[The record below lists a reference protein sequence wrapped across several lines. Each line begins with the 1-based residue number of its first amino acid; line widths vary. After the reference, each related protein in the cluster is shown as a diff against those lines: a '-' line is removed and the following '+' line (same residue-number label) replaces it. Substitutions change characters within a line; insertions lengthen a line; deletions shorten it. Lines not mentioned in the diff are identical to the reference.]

1 MPHVGPWVFVDGRS
15 DRTQGMHH
23 HCLHGAPSTSRG
35 RQWTEPRSD
44 PFIRTILTHDGSAGT
59 SGIRMVEDRQPL
71 QVPPR
76 VVPDR
81 RPTWCQRVGNAT
93 SHRGHGICLVGI
105 TEHPMVRAII
115 YIYKDT
121 RCFDLGQVS
130 CPQVHRFPHSLSRCF
145 ERLFGSGGMTVLRTC
160 IPPRSYPYSRIS
172 PARKWASRCA
182 ALWTTLRA
190 HANFRSSNC
199 SWGSCHGTV
208 LLRSRSI
215 TV

>member
-115 YIYKDT
+115 YIRIRDASTSAKCPVR
-121 RCFDLGQVS
+121 RCIVFRIP
-130 CPQVHRFPHSLSRCF
+130 CPDASKGC
-145 ERLFGSGGMTVLRTC
+145 SGREV
-160 IPPRSYPYSRIS
+160 
-172 PARKWASRCA
+172 
-182 ALWTTLRA
+182 
-190 HANFRSSNC
+190 
-199 SWGSCHGTV
+199 
-208 LLRSRSI
+208 
-215 TV
+215 